1 MHLSDIFLSSQE
13 TQQTGLVPARRIGC
27 CTTGLPGLKCTFAQ
41 LLTQPLKIIPFKKQD
56 GLSLP
61 FGISFLPHWNL
72 KMSLLTCFNRIFPTS
87 YRSLTFLN
95 IFNNKDSLKKQN
107 GSWHY
112 YSISRWLS
120 FYSLSQLWLF
130 AIPWTWLTSL
140 REISGQGY

>member
-61 FGISFLPHWNL
+61 FGISFSP
-72 KMSLLTCFNRIFPTS
+72 SLELEDVITHIQALTAF
-87 YRSLTFLN
+87 
-95 IFNNKDSLKKQN
+95 
-107 GSWHY
+107 
-112 YSISRWLS
+112 
-120 FYSLSQLWLF
+120 SQRATDL
-130 AIPWTWLTSL
+130 
-140 REISGQGY
+140 